1 MTAAVFVDTN
11 VFIYARD
18 SAYPSKQQRASEW
31 LDYLWREQLGRT
43 SVQVLSEYYVNVTR
57 NLVPGLAAEEAWDD
71 VQALMTWNPQPSD
84 AALLRRSREIELRYK
99 LGWWD
104 SLIVAAAQLQ
114 GCSVLLTEDLQP
126 AAVYGVVTV
135 CSPFALSAFEMP
147 AKYLAQPVARA
158 AHRSRGRPRKS
169 RSTVTARSS

>member
-18 SAYPSKQQRASEW
+18 AAYPGMQQRASEW

-57 NLVPGLAAEEAWDD
+57 KLVPGLSTEEAWDD
-71 VQALMTWNPQPSD
+71 VQALITWNPQPSD
-84 AALLRRSREIELRYK
+84 EALLRRGREIELRYK
-99 LGWWD
+99 LSWWD

-126 AAVYGVVTV
+126 GVMYGVVTV
-135 CSPFALSAFEMP
+135 CSPFALSASEMP
-147 AKYLAQPVARA
+147 ARYPAQPVARA
-158 AHRSRGRPRKS
+158 AHPGRGRPRKL
-169 RSTVTARSS
+169 RSTATA